1 MNILRIPR
9 AMTEPEI
16 YEQINRFAT
25 TAELA
30 VKAGFD
36 GVQVHAAHGYL
47 LSQFCHHSQMF
58 ETMGGVVVLK
68 IDAVC

>member
-30 VKAGFD
+30 IKAGFD

-47 LSQFCHHSQMF
+47 LSQFLSPLSNVRNDQW
-58 ETMGGVVVLK
+58 G
-68 IDAVC
+68 